1 MVDNNFRSLQVE
13 TCQGWLE
20 GFEEEGV
27 KKFFGIPFALPPV
40 GDLRWRAPQAP
51 APWNGIRQAKEFS
64 PAPYQTMPVP
74 NQRRTDAVSEDCLY
88 LNVWTTTTAQ
98 AARQPVMVWFFG
110 GGNLHGAGSLEHNDG
125 TALAKL
131 GVTVVAPNYRVGP
144 FGFLNDE
151 NMGANF
157 ALEDDIATLRWVRDN
172 IESFG
177 GDPSRVMIFGHSAG
191 AVAVRSLLQCPSAK
205 GLFHR
210 AFIQG
215 AGFEHPANGMGWS
228 FARSRMATDK
238 LFESLGTRDPDA
250 LRMLPVERVG
260 AAALP
265 LSGIFPA
272 PGHVHTP
279 LNLVWMPVPDGK
291 VMLEDTVGWADG
303 VPLMVGCA
311 ENEARWS
318 LNPAE
323 DYSIEL
329 LENMVKQLAGTKAD
343 EVLAI
348 LHQGGG
354 SIFEKL
360 DRLYTTVVWQEPAYA
375 SMKRF
380 SEQGKAVFY
389 VHFARSG
396 PEAVAS
402 NRLASHCAP
411 VQYFFATMT
420 ADGAHDGID
429 RRISSELML
438 ALVEFAKTGVPKT
451 VAGEEWPQFDPAQ
464 PRQALVADTISV
476 SPLELTPL
484 LRAINSLRPA
494 D

>member
-1 MVDNNFRSLQVE
+1 MKDHRSDGVEVD
-13 TCQGWLE
+13 TCQGRLE
-20 GFEEEGV
+20 GFSEDGV

-51 APWNGIRQAKEFS
+51 APWSGVRHAKQFS
-64 PAPYQTMPVP
+64 AAPYQNLPVP

-88 LNVWTTTTAQ
+88 LNVWTTTTER
-98 AARQPVMVWFFG
+98 AAKQPVMVWFFG
-110 GGNLHGAGSLEHNDG
+110 GGNLHGAGSLAHNDG

-144 FGFLNDE
+144 FGFLNDGA
-151 NMGANF
+151 MGTNF
-157 ALEDDIATLRWVRDN
+157 AIEDDVAALHWVRDN
-172 IESFG
+172 IEAFG
-177 GDPSRVMIFGHSAG
+177 GDPSQVMIFGHSAG

-228 FARSRMATDK
+228 SARSRVATDK
-238 LFESLGTRDPDA
+238 LFEALGTKDPDA
-250 LRMLPVERVG
+250 LRALPVEQIG

-265 LSGIFPA
+265 LSGIFPS

-279 LNLVWMPVPDGK
+279 LNLVWMPVPDGR
-291 VMLEDTVGWADG
+291 VMVDQLAGWNDG
-303 VPLMVGCA
+303 VPLLVGCA

-323 DYSIEL
+323 PYTVEL
-329 LENMVKQLAGTKAD
+329 LENMVKQLAGAKAG

-348 LHQGGG
+348 LHEGGG
-354 SIFEKL
+354 STFEKL

-375 SMKRF
+375 SMLRF
-380 SEQGKAVFY
+380 ANQGKEVFY

-396 PEAVAS
+396 PDAVAS
-402 NRLASHCAP
+402 NRLASHTAP
-411 VQYFFATMT
+411 VQYFFATLSD
-420 ADGAHDGID
+420 DGAYDEVD
-429 RRISSELML
+429 TLISTELMH
-438 ALVEFAKTGVPKT
+438 ALVEFAKSGVPKNPT
-451 VAGEEWPQFDPAQ
+451 GIEWPRFDPQQ
-464 PRQALVADTISV
+464 PRQALVADIISV
-476 SPLELTPL
+476 TPLVLTPL
-484 LRAINSLRPA
+484 LLTINSLRPVE
-494 D
+494 